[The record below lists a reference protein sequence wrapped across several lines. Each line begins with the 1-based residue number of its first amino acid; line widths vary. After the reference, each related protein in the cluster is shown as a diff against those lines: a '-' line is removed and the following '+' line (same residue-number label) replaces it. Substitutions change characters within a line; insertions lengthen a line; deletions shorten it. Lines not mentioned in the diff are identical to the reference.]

1 MLYELNEIWKNILES
16 YKESKVCFYDDIFY
30 TYEDIDIRSW
40 IIADYLEKHVDSTY
54 IGVMLD
60 SSYDYICTILGIIK
74 SGKCFV
80 PIGTDWPEERVEY
93 VIKDCDIEYVITAE
107 SQLKVDTIHL
117 SDLCFDKEDI
127 KTDRIWIQ
135 GELAYIL
142 YSSGTTGNPKGIKI
156 KTESLANLIVWFGNT
171 YMQNGTKNVLQLAK
185 NTFDVSIEE
194 IFGTIFN
201 GGTLFIPQQ
210 SVRYHK
216 GKLRQFI
223 NDYEIHLVEVVPATL
238 KEFFSSDD
246 KIDCLKTIICG
257 ADVLHDDLKNA
268 VLEKGYGLYNN
279 YGPTEATVDALYYR
293 CEINEPVQLGNCIS
307 GCELIVLDDKGS
319 IISESGIGELLLSGV
334 NITPGYVGNDSLNSE
349 KFIIINTKRYYKT
362 GDIVKR
368 DNKGRIVFIGRTD
381 NQIKLRGQK
390 IELGEIESVFA
401 EEMQISL
408 CAAICKKE
416 DSEKLIL
423 FYESQKDFERDDI
436 IGKLK
441 TRLPDYMIPSVFEKM
456 ETLPLTDNGKVD
468 RKALSQIDIKRTV
481 MLDLQDIDD
490 ETNLILEVMSEVLE
504 VPANTID
511 LSGTLEEIGF
521 DSISFVRF
529 LVEVEDKWDVEMDDD
544 LLVPDDE
551 MTAMEL
557 IEEIKKII

>member
-1 MLYELNEIWKNILES
+1 M
-16 YKESKVCFYDDIFY
+16 
-30 TYEDIDIRSW
+30 
-40 IIADYLEKHVDSTY
+40 
-54 IGVMLD
+54 
-60 SSYDYICTILGIIK
+60 
-74 SGKCFV
+74 
-80 PIGTDWPEERVEY
+80 
-93 VIKDCDIEYVITAE
+93 
-107 SQLKVDTIHL
+107 
-117 SDLCFDKEDI
+117 CFDKEDS
-127 KTDRIWIQ
+127 KTDRTWIQ

-156 KTESLANLIVWFGNT
+156 STESLANLVVWFGKT
-171 YMQNGTKNVLQLAK
+171 YMQNGTKNILQLAK

-257 ADVLHDDLKNA
+257 ADVLHDDLKNV
-268 VLEKGYGLYNN
+268 VLEKGYDLYNN

-293 CEINEPVQLGNCIS
+293 CEIKEPVQLGNCIS
-307 GCELIVLDDKGS
+307 GCELIIIDDDGS
-319 IISESGIGELLLSGV
+319 IISGAGMGELLLTGV
-334 NITPGYVGNDSLNSE
+334 NITPGYVGNDNLNSE
-349 KFIIINTKRYYKT
+349 KFIILDTKRYYKT

-368 DNKGRIVFIGRTD
+368 DNEGRIVFIGRTD

-490 ETNLILEVMSEVLE
+490 ETNQILEVMSEVLE

-529 LVEVEDKWDVEMDDD
+529 LVEVEDKWDVELDDD

-551 MTAMEL
+551 MTAIEL